1 MDQSYVPTIL
11 LITRPRAYHWESP
24 KMQSS
29 PPPRCRGPSRLDH
42 NVKEI
47 GSGARTQKN
56 NLQAV
61 HLLRVMIDKPTLY
74 DQLIIGKMLQSDL
87 PPPYTQ

>member
-1 MDQSYVPTIL
+1 MYQQFCLLQDPVHTIGNPL
-11 LITRPRAYHWESP
+11 RCSQA
-24 KMQSS
+24 
-29 PPPRCRGPSRLDH
+29 PPPRGRGPSRLDH

-47 GSGARTQKN
+47 GSGARTKKN